1 MPVPRTTGQETLL
14 PCLAWREIHSRSKTI
29 TPRQYIYCTTM
40 SNDHVSCKMSQGS
53 GPPQSRPQLPQS
65 CARMWEVC
73 ACRKTMISFEGQC
86 LRITTQLQW
95 THENSDC
102 IDIGD
107 TLCEL
112 ASTKHRAPLL
122 HLHEYLRR
130 RFGGAR
136 LGARFTWAMLVCTRV
151 RTPMSALISLRV
163 WRFER

>member
-1 MPVPRTTGQETLL
+1 
-14 PCLAWREIHSRSKTI
+14 
-29 TPRQYIYCTTM
+29 
-40 SNDHVSCKMSQGS
+40 
-53 GPPQSRPQLPQS
+53 
-65 CARMWEVC
+65 
-73 ACRKTMISFEGQC
+73 MISFEGQC

-122 HLHEYLRR
+122 HLHDYLRR

-136 LGARFTWAMLVCTRV
+136 LGARFAWAMLVCTRV
-151 RTPMSALISLRV
+151 RTPMSALTSLRV